1 MNPFLEEIMEA
12 APQAAS
18 YPKAVQGRV
27 AHIDA
32 DFLAYMVSAYSK
44 EEIDGVKPKR
54 TLDQVCHNA
63 TEAVKHLTAMAGAT
77 DYRCHIT
84 PSASNKGGRA
94 EQAIQLK
101 YQGNRDGRD
110 KPELLDAARAF
121 IGTELNGIVH
131 LDQEADDGLAQA
143 NYDCLGE
150 NGSWGTSNLSII
162 ISKDKDLR
170 QVPGLHMD
178 WETGEHFCTGN
189 PFGSVFID
197 DTKSQKKLSGW
208 GTKFFWAQMLMGDPA
223 DNIKGLPGVA
233 GTIMAEVAPT
243 KAYQDLIKKS
253 GTLKPYRGKSAEER
267 EAENDAKINAYL
279 TSLKLCGPQMAY
291 DLIFPAQTDKDCFE
305 IVRNAFQRAETVG
318 HQYLHWKT
326 GKQHTATQAMLSDM
340 QLLWMRRNKNPNDVL
355 AWVKEIMT

>member
-1 MNPFLEEIMEA
+1 MNPFLDSIMEA

-32 DFLAYMVSAYSK
+32 DFLAYMVSAYTQK
-44 EEIDGVKPKR
+44 EIDGIVPKR
-54 TLDQVCHNA
+54 TLEDVKHNA
-63 TEAVKHLTAMAGAT
+63 RTAVEHLTAMAGAT

-84 PSASNKGGRA
+84 PSASTKGGRA
-94 EQAIQLK
+94 EQAIQQK

-121 IGTELNGIVH
+121 IGLELNGVVH

-143 NYDCLGE
+143 NYDAQGE
-150 NGSWGTSNLSII
+150 GGKWGNGNLSII

-170 QVPGLHMD
+170 MVPGLHMD

-208 GTKFFWAQMLMGDPA
+208 GTKFFWAQLLMGDPA

-233 GTIMAEVAPT
+233 GTLQASIAPT
-243 KAYQDLIKKS
+243 KACLDLIKKS

-267 EAENDAKINAYL
+267 EAENDAKIDAYL
-279 TSLKLCGPQMAY
+279 KSLKLCGPQMAY
-291 DLIFPAQTDKDCFE
+291 DMLVDAHSDKECFA
-305 IVRNAFQRAETVG
+305 ICKDAFEKAAAVG
-318 HQYLHWKT
+318 HEFTHWST
-326 GKQHTATQAMLSDM
+326 GKLHTPTQAMLSDM

-355 AWVKEIMT
+355 AWVKEILA